1 MKIKRQINA
10 ATIQHILQTGEIE
23 IELTAEELRKAY
35 LDEKHSYY
43 LADAEAQFYD
53 YFYRTFGSSC
63 DDIAQERFLR
73 NYGFTADEVEDAGS
87 PHYLLEKFAD
97 VFEQHHDCNNADNDA
112 WPAAIESVLEEY
124 SKTLKH
130 RCPRCG
136 HALADSD
143 LPDYTYLCTH
153 CDENFY
159 SFESVEVEQGNEPL
173 HSKGG
178 AAHEE

>member
-23 IELTAEELRKAY
+23 IELTAEEQRGIY
-35 LDEKHSYY
+35 LEEKRSYH

-53 YFYRTFGSSC
+53 YFYRNFGSSC

-87 PHYLLEKFAD
+87 PHYLLEKFVD
-97 VFEQHHDCNNADNDA
+97 FFEHGHDCNNADNDA
-112 WPAAIESVLEEY
+112 WQATIEEVLEEH

-130 RCPRCG
+130 RCRRCG
-136 HALADSD
+136 HALIDSD

-159 SFESVEVEQGNEPL
+159 SFESVEVEQGNKSL

-178 AAHEE
+178 AADEE